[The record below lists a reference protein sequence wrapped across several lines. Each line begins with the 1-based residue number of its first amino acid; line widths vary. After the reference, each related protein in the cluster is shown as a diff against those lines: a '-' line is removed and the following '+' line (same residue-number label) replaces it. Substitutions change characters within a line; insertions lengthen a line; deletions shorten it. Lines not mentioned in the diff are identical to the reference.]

1 MAGSLE
7 EGSGGDYRKEAHYG
21 TFQSGVPQPVP
32 PSQSPHY
39 PSVTGL
45 CIFSFD
51 PFFFWF
57 AQSSNNK
64 SFQPRMHTVF
74 LSSCRNSKT
83 NSWDAF
89 CIIEKLVFF
98 SILVLYNCFGL
109 VVLESV
115 QDIRVCLRGNIPFMR
130 GIEELCQIIICNFF

>member
-7 EGSGGDYRKEAHYG
+7 EGSGGDYRKEGYYG

-39 PSVTGL
+39 PSVPGL

-64 SFQPRMHTVF
+64 SFRPRMHTAF
-74 LSSCRNSKT
+74 LSSCRKSKT
-83 NSWDAF
+83 KNRKPIHGMHFVSL
-89 CIIEKLVFF
+89 K
-98 SILVLYNCFGL
+98 N
-109 VVLESV
+109 
-115 QDIRVCLRGNIPFMR
+115 
-130 GIEELCQIIICNFF
+130 